1 MEKQMSTE
9 DTGITPETGADNKAL
24 DSNTNQQVTPTGND
38 TQTEV
43 EKLRKERE
51 QIEMERNLLRKKLEA
66 KEAAEAEAN
75 AKQLEEQQEFK
86 TLYEQEKQRREQI
99 EAEAAEREQKQTLA
113 KAKEEALAEFSP
125 EVRELAEE
133 LGFEL
138 ASEDES
144 DVKVFKDKLAKVQE
158 RVSVEQKVTPN
169 NPSSPR
175 KPDAPTGD
183 DLRFALKDPKSF
195 DEIVAN
201 MPGIAGMM
209 TPQK

>member
-1 MEKQMSTE
+1 MSTE
-9 DTGITPETGADNKAL
+9 DTGVKPETGADNKAL
-24 DSNTNQQVTPTGND
+24 NSNTNQQDTQQGND
-38 TQTEV
+38 LQTEV

-66 KEAAEAEAN
+66 EEKAKAEAE

-99 EAEAAEREQKQTLA
+99 EREQAEKEEKLSLA
-113 KAKEEALAEFSP
+113 SAKETALSEFSP
-125 EVRELAEE
+125 EVRELAQE

-138 ASEDES
+138 TSADDDAVEA
-144 DVKVFKDKLAKVQE
+144 FKGKLSKVQE
-158 RVSVEQKVTPN
+158 RISSEQKVTPN

-175 KPDAPTGD
+175 KPGMPTGD
-183 DLRFALKDPKSF
+183 DLRVALKDPQSF

-209 TPQK
+209 TPKK